1 MSVLVW
7 GSSVRAVR
15 CDDCGAIL
23 DFGPCCFKRAQ
34 ELRAVAAQEHSWA
47 CWDPT
52 PDPTGQRVVAPG
64 DRERDRCPKCLGVRY
79 E

>member
-1 MSVLVW
+1 MSVLAW
-7 GSSVRAVR
+7 GSFARYVR
-15 CDDCGAIL
+15 CDGCGAVL

-34 ELRAVAAQEHSWA
+34 QLRAAAAKDYGWA

-52 PDPTGQRVVAPG
+52 PDPTGQRDALTG
-64 DRERDRCPKCLGVRY
+64 DREKDRCPKCLGVRY